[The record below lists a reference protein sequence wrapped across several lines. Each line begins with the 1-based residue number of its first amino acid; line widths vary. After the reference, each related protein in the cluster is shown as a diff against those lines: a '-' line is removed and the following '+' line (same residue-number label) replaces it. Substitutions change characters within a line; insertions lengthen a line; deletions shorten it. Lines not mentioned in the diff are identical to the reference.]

1 LGKTNKHVLRENII
15 RALKKLGGRAKVADV
30 LQEMGRQ
37 LKGKLLP
44 GDLELRKDG
53 KTIAWVNNAQ
63 WQRLVMVREGILK
76 HDSPNGI
83 WELAENHR

>member
-1 LGKTNKHVLRENII
+1 MGIEVVAFFAANADSPSV
-15 RALKKLGGRAKVADV
+15 GGRAKVADV

-63 WQRLVMVREGILK
+63 WQRLLMVREGILK
-76 HDSPNGI
+76 NDSPNGI
-83 WELAENHR
+83 WELAEDHR